1 MTTDTRKSLIE
12 TLKGA
17 TKEQWSKLASGAMER
32 FDTWQNQVTGF
43 GTSVDKTTYSQ
54 FIGARPFTD
63 QELSN
68 LYHGDDLAARMVD
81 VVPDEMLREGFN
93 LDLDD
98 ADLSV
103 AVSEHLDNLRIDQS
117 LADGWRWGRL
127 YGGSGLLLGADD
139 GRPASAPLAPERAKS
154 LAYLYTLDR
163 RYLWPLTYYTDRGN
177 PKLGRPETYMVSSVS
192 AHDEQQG
199 FAIVHETRLVL
210 FGGASTGIRERE
222 QNNSWDYSVLHRA
235 VEVLRSFNTGWKAVE
250 VLLTDANQAVFKMQ
264 GMAEMISAEGQEAF
278 KRRMQLVDMCRSVMR
293 AMVVDGG
300 GKVGNRDVPAEEFLR
315 HSVSFDSIPQTLD
328 KFMLRLAA
336 AVQIPVT
343 ILMGQSPAGMNA
355 TGESDFR
362 WFYDRIKSEQSRR
375 LAPIIRRIVKVAL
388 ATKQFN
394 RGDAPVTVKFPPLWS
409 EAPLAAAQTRAA
421 LTTSD
426 AARIASGEL
435 LPEEVALHRA
445 KVDGYDTD
453 IVLSDDARKAREA
466 SVKSE
471 YVTLTPDPTK
481 SGDIPD
487 ITLAPT
493 DAAQVIKVNEA
504 RASMKLPPLDGPD
517 GELTLAEF
525 AAKADPTP
533 APSFGG
539 GGPPFA
545 KPAGSKEVGAED
557 DAVTDVAT
565 APEPTP

>member
-1 MTTDTRKSLIE
+1 MTTDTRKSLID

-17 TKEQWSKLASGAMER
+17 TREQWSKLASGVTER
-32 FDTWQNQVTGF
+32 LDTWQNQVTGF

-54 FIGARPFTD
+54 FVGTLPLAD
-63 QELSN
+63 QQLSN

-81 VVPDEMLREGFN
+81 VVPDEMLREGFS

-98 ADLSV
+98 ADLTAAV
-103 AVSEHLDNLRIDQS
+103 AEHLDNLRIDQS

-127 YGGSGLLLGADD
+127 YGGAGLLLGADD
-139 GRPASAPLAPERAKS
+139 GRPASSPLVPERAKS
-154 LAYLYTLDR
+154 LSYLYTLDR
-163 RYLWPLTYYTDRGN
+163 RYLWPLSYYTDRGN
-177 PKLGRPETYMVSSVS
+177 PKLGRPETYMVSTVS
-192 AHDEQQG
+192 AHDDAQG
-199 FAIVHETRLVL
+199 FAVVHESRLVL

-222 QNNSWDYSVLHRA
+222 SNNSWDYSVLHRA

-250 VLLTDANQAVFKMQ
+250 VMLTDANQAVFKMQ

-362 WFYDRIKSEQSRR
+362 WFYDRIKSEQNRK

-394 RGDAPVTVKFPPLWS
+394 RADAPVTVKFPPLWS
-409 EAPLAAAQTRAA
+409 ESPLAAAQTRAA
-421 LTTSD
+421 QVTAD
-426 AARIASGEL
+426 AANVTAGIF
-435 LPEEVALHRA
+435 LPEEVALHRGRA
-445 KVDGYDTD
+445 DGYDTD
-453 IVLSDDARKAREA
+453 LVLDENARKVRED
-466 SVKSE
+466 VLKDE
-471 YVTLTPDPTK
+471 LK
-481 SGDIPD
+481 HLGD
-487 ITLAPT
+487 
-493 DAAQVIKVNEA
+493 
-504 RASMKLPPLDGPD
+504 
-517 GELTLAEF
+517 
-525 AAKADPTP
+525 P
-533 APSFGG
+533 APAPAFGG
-539 GGPPFA
+539 GGFGA
-545 KPAGSKEVGAED
+545 KPAAPRLKPAGDAEAD
-557 DAVTDVAT
+557 TETEESPV
-565 APEPTP
+565 P